1 VNRAAALSR
10 RGFIGATLAAGG
22 SVLFYMRT
30 GAQPAAA
37 SATAI
42 LLNGWIRIAPDG
54 AVTVYSRTTELG
66 QGALTSLAMIVAEE
80 LALAPDSVSVEMAPV
95 TEPFMDHGN
104 TLGYGIGAAYYAT
117 WGSLSSRDM
126 DRSMRKIAATVR
138 VLLLRAAAQRWS
150 VAETECSADNGVV
163 RHSGGRTSP
172 YAALAPMAASLPV
185 PQDIEPRVRADWR
198 RLGRSTARFDIPAKI
213 DGSAVYG
220 VDVKRPGMLIAT
232 IAQCPMFGG
241 KLVSVDTSTAE
252 KMPGVKKV
260 LALEDAVAVIASG
273 YWPAKQALARLR
285 PIWQAGEREAADSGA
300 QYASLR
306 RSVQSPQHVFL
317 PEGTHTADVL
327 AAHTAGMAAAAAHLE
342 ALYEAPFLAHAP
354 MEPMNATAHVTPQG
368 AELWVPTQYQSM
380 VRDVVAELLGLP
392 REKVTVHT
400 TTVGG
405 GFGRRTEIDYA
416 IQAVKIARHV
426 EQPVKLIWSREEDT
440 SRGYFRPMAVIQL
453 KAGLDA
459 HGQPTAFSFT
469 AACPSIMDYSIER
482 RNGAPQE
489 EIEEAGL
496 ANARDLPYALSAQ
509 KISLASTD
517 LGVPLTWMRS
527 VGSQASV
534 FGLECFLDEMA
545 AAAKTDPVAY
555 RRHLLRGRPRELA
568 VVEKLASLAAW
579 DQPAA
584 AGRHRGFALNA
595 ANGSIV
601 AQIVEL
607 EVSPQRAVRLHR
619 FYCVVD
625 CGIAFN
631 PDTVVA
637 QMEGGI
643 IFGLTGALLG
653 EITLKDG
660 AVLQKN
666 FDSYPLLTLAQT
678 PTIEVAIL
686 PSDAAVGGVGE
697 EAVPPVAPAVANA
710 LFSATG
716 VRLRSM
722 PLMRQG
728 FTLADAI

>member
-1 VNRAAALSR
+1 VALSR
-10 RGFIGATLAAGG
+10 RGFIAAALAAGG

-30 GAQPAAA
+30 LAQPAAA

-95 TEPFMDHGN
+95 AEQFMDHGN

-138 VLLLRAAAQRWS
+138 VLLLRAAAQRWA
-150 VAETECSADNGVV
+150 VAETDCSAENGIV
-163 RHSGGRTSP
+163 RHTGGRTSS
-172 YAALAPMAASLPV
+172 YAALAPTAASLPV
-185 PQDIEPRVRADWR
+185 PQDIEPRARADWR
-198 RLGRSTARFDIPAKI
+198 RLGRTTARFDIPAKT

-220 VDVKRPGMLIAT
+220 VDVKRPGMLVAT

-241 KLVSVDTSTAE
+241 KLESVDTSAVE

-260 LALEDAVAVIASG
+260 LTLEDAVAVIATG

-285 PIWQAGEREAADSGA
+285 PIWQAGDRKAADSGA

-306 RSVQSPQHVFL
+306 RAVNSPHHLFL
-317 PEGTHTADVL
+317 PDGAQPAELL

-342 ALYEAPFLAHAP
+342 AFYEVPFLAHAP

-392 REKVTVHT
+392 REKVTVYT
-400 TTVGG
+400 TAVGG

-416 IQAVKIARHV
+416 IQAAKIARHV

-440 SRGYFRPMAVIQL
+440 SRGYFRPMAVMQL
-453 KAGLDA
+453 TAGLDA

-509 KISLASTD
+509 KISLASID

-534 FGLECFLDEMA
+534 FGIECFLDEMA

-555 RRHLLRGRPRELA
+555 RRRLLRGRPRELA
-568 VVEKLASLAAW
+568 VVERLASLAAW
-579 DQPAA
+579 DQPAP

-595 ANGSIV
+595 ANGSVV
-601 AQIVEL
+601 AQVVEL
-607 EVSPQRAVRLHR
+607 EVNPQQAIRLHR
-619 FYCVVD
+619 VYCVVD

-653 EITLKDG
+653 EISLKDG

-678 PTIEVAIL
+678 PKIEVAIL
-686 PSDAAVGGVGE
+686 QSDAPVGGVGE

-728 FTLADAI
+728 FTVADAT